1 MERVLVTGGAGYL
14 GSILVPA
21 LLHRGYQVTVIDNF
35 MYRQNSLAACC
46 VDPNFKVIKADVR
59 DKDLLE
65 DEYAKHDLIIPLA
78 AIVGAPACKMRPD
91 EATAINLGAVKHL
104 VDHVSREQMVLYPV
118 TNSGYGIGEPNAMC
132 TEESPLQPISQ
143 YGIEKVEAERVI
155 LEKGNA
161 VTFRLATVFGMA
173 PRMRID
179 LLVNDFTYRA
189 VNDRFVVLFES
200 HFRRNYI
207 HVRDVTNAFL
217 FAFDNYEAMKGETY
231 NVGLSEANLTK
242 RQLCEQIQQELP
254 DFHILESNIGED
266 PDKRDYLVSNAK
278 IEGLGWQPQHS
289 LKSGI
294 RELVKGYTMIRN
306 GGAFDNL
313 P

>member
-1 MERVLVTGGAGYL
+1 MKKILITGGAGYL

-242 RQLCEQIQQELP
+242 RQLCEQIQQELV
-254 DFHILESNIGED
+254 H
-266 PDKRDYLVSNAK
+266 
-278 IEGLGWQPQHS
+278 QHH
-289 LKSGI
+289 
-294 RELVKGYTMIRN
+294 
-306 GGAFDNL
+306 
-313 P
+313 